1 MPRQTPQV
9 DPVHHAVQYV
19 DQLRGGHG
27 QSQGHDIAGDALWK
41 NYGLPFTISRLLWP
55 RFSALRLSGVL
66 ILPCRTPVPLATWS
80 IPPQIPAPAPLL
92 FNSCIL

>member
-27 QSQGHDIAGDALWK
+27 QSQGHDIAGDAPSGK
-41 NYGLPFTISRLLWP
+41 IMDFPFHHLPPPMAALL
-55 RFSALRLSGVL
+55 
-66 ILPCRTPVPLATWS
+66 RTPPVRRLD
-80 IPPQIPAPAPLL
+80 PAVQDPSPACYMEHSAADPSTGTPA
-92 FNSCIL
+92 F